1 MKSGTVLTL
10 YVQNACK
17 YIYTY
22 IYTIIGNV
30 CNKLN
35 ALEGSNQM
43 KCISRSCHVHQVLY
57 IYTVNSVAHLFE
69 VPCMLQEGS
78 HVPLH
83 LQLVSLLCS
92 FHQLAGRDA

>member
-1 MKSGTVLTL
+1 MHEEWHSVNFVCTECMQIHIYHIIIIVVIGRGT
-10 YVQNACK
+10 
-17 YIYTY
+17 YTY
-22 IYTIIGNV
+22 KYTIIGNV

-43 KCISRSCHVHQVLY
+43 KSISRSCHVHQVLY
-57 IYTVNSVAHLFE
+57 IYTVSSVARLFE

-83 LQLVSLLCS
+83 L
-92 FHQLAGRDA
+92 